1 MKEKVFGLWERH
13 RGVVLV
19 TFEIFWIV
27 VFLLEQLGQGA
38 GGGIPQFVYV
48 NF

>member
-1 MKEKVFGLWERH
+1 MFLKFKD
-13 RGVVLV
+13 VVVRNRKLIIL

-27 VFLLEQLGQGA
+27 VFLLHRVANDTSQ
-38 GGGIPQFVYV
+38 IPEFVYV

>member
-1 MKEKVFGLWERH
+1 MFAKLKD
-13 RGVVLV
+13 VVISNRKLIIL

-27 VFLLEQLGQGA
+27 VFLLNRVGNDTSQ
-38 GGGIPQFVYV
+38 IPEFVYV

>member
-1 MKEKVFGLWERH
+1 MVFTEIKDIVISNRKLII
-13 RGVVLV
+13 L

-27 VFLLEQLGQGA
+27 VFLLNRVA
-38 GGGIPQFVYV
+38 NDASNIPEFVYV

>member
-1 MKEKVFGLWERH
+1 MMFTKFKDIVIRDRKLII
-13 RGVVLV
+13 L

-27 VFLLEQLGQGA
+27 VFLLNGVANEDSY
-38 GGGIPQFVYV
+38 IPEFVYV

>member
-1 MKEKVFGLWERH
+1 MLTKIKDIVIRNRKLII
-13 RGVVLV
+13 L

-27 VFLLEQLGQGA
+27 LFLLNRVTNEA
-38 GGGIPQFVYV
+38 AHIPEFVYV